1 MWYNGD
7 ILSFLKKLYI
17 FILNKKKYL
26 YGCYIRYCVYSF
38 NGIMK
43 DEFVVY

>member
-7 ILSFLKKLYI
+7 ILSFKKIIYI
-17 FILNKKKYL
+17 KKKYL
-26 YGCYIRYCVYSF
+26 YGCYIRDCVYSF